1 MESGRQTKTQ
11 NACLGNRVQI
21 RASISFSPL
30 LKEMIDYLVCK
41 KKMCMRICISMPE
54 QITKMMSMIV
64 IDS

>member
-30 LKEMIDYLVCK
+30 LKVMIDYLVCK
-41 KKMCMRICISMPE
+41 KKNVYENMYFYAR
-54 QITKMMSMIV
+54 TNHKNDV
-64 IDS
+64 HDSH